1 MATPGACALTPSLR
15 PAQGTITLP
24 PAQDNNAP
32 QDLDRDALFPRP
44 QEPSATRAAGPPLL
58 PGDFRRKA
66 PYLTGVVALAFL
78 VLCACWS
85 TTWYAIRLCLQGY
98 PPMWGATLRFALA
111 TVLMGAMVAV
121 LRGPRAGTASLGEGG
136 RRLHLVLLCAGVAN
150 GLGYACVYLAER
162 TISGG
167 TAAVIS
173 ATSPFFTAV
182 AARLMGLEPF
192 LARRLIGVGLGFAG
206 VTIMMSEG
214 ISRSSAH
221 LSAMLLVTLS
231 SAVLWPL
238 YGALLKRH
246 ACGVHPLLS
255 CTYLLGYTALTLF
268 VLSLLRGEPMPL
280 LWRLPAM
287 AHLGLFYLAIVGSV
301 IAWTVYMWL
310 LQRLDLTVLA
320 TMGLIQPVL
329 ALVLD
334 WFAGD
339 LGQLRMRGLFGAALV
354 IAGVALAVLRNG
366 GLRFMVRR
374 PAPDLQ
380 AEIRPI

>member
-1 MATPGACALTPSLR
+1 
-15 PAQGTITLP
+15 
-24 PAQDNNAP
+24 
-32 QDLDRDALFPRP
+32 
-44 QEPSATRAAGPPLL
+44 
-58 PGDFRRKA
+58 
-66 PYLTGVVALAFL
+66 VVALAFL

-98 PPMWGATLRFALA
+98 PPVWGATLRFALA
-111 TVLMGAMVAV
+111 ALLMGALVAF
-121 LRGPRAGTASLGEGG
+121 LRRQRAGLRPGLAGPAALGEEG
-136 RRLHLVLLCAGVAN
+136 RGLHLVFLGAGVAN

-182 AARLMGLEPF
+182 AARLLGLEPF
-192 LARRLIGVGLGFAG
+192 LARRLIGAVLGFAG

-214 ISRSSAH
+214 LSRSGAH
-221 LSAMLLVTLS
+221 LSAMLLVTLA

-238 YGALLKRH
+238 HGALLKRH
-246 ACGVHPLLS
+246 ACGVHPMLS

-268 VLSLLRGEPMPL
+268 VLSVTRGEPMP
-280 LWRLPAM
+280 RIAQLPAV
-287 AHLGLFYLAIVGSV
+287 AHLGLFYLAVVGSV
-301 IAWTVYMWL
+301 IAWTVYLWL

-329 ALVLD
+329 ALGLD

-339 LGQLRMRGLFGAALV
+339 LGQLRLRGLFGAALV
-354 IAGVALAVLRNG
+354 ILGVALAVLRSG
-366 GLRFMVRR
+366 GLRVAVRR
-374 PAPDLQ
+374 PAAELQ
-380 AEIRPI
+380 AGVRPI